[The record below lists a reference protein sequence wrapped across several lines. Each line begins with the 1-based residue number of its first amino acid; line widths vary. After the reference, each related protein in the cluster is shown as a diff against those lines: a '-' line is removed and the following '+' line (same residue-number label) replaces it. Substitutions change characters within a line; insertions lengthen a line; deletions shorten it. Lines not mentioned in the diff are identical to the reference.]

1 MDQLVLQSSVRM
13 FGRLTVLADV
23 LADVLAVILAV
34 VLAAF
39 WRTFWRTFW
48 HTFLQMYY
56 DIMVVFCN
64 IPYSVSLNCNCYLEF
79 LMCSGCTCA
88 ICTYIAV

>member
-1 MDQLVLQSSVRM
+1 MDQLVLQSLVRM

-39 WRTFWRTFW
+39 WRTFWRTF
-48 HTFLQMYY
+48 LQMYS
-56 DIMVVFCN
+56 DIMVGFCN
-64 IPYSVSLNCNCYLEF
+64 IPYSVSLHCNSYLEL
-79 LMCSGCTCA
+79 LMCSSCTCA
-88 ICTYIAV
+88 ICTYIVV

>member
-1 MDQLVLQSSVRM
+1 MTQLVLQSCVHM

-39 WRTFWRTFW
+39 WRTFW

-56 DIMVVFCN
+56 NIIVAFCS

-88 ICTYIAV
+88 ICTYIVV